1 MPKPDFRRLR
11 TALMCEG
18 EPDRVPL
25 LELIICREVMSAFLG
40 RPVEGWRD
48 VVDFYAAAGYDAV
61 NVCPFINRNPAG
73 IMPKEGARV
82 SKIKHNVYADDN
94 VEVYWSPEGAGA
106 VTTMDEFERYR
117 FPEPEETDYS
127 AFDEVVPLLPE
138 GMKIVAHHGDI
149 FTRAWELMGFET
161 FCFSLTEQPQLV
173 GAVFE
178 RIGHVVFECFRT
190 MMDMPQVGAV
200 WYSDDIAY
208 APHMFLSPD
217 AFREY
222 LFPWLKR
229 IGDLCRERDL
239 PFIYHSDGN
248 LWPVMSDLIDDIG
261 FNALQPIEP
270 KAMDIRELKAK
281 VGDRVCLVGNVDLEY
296 TLTRGSPEE
305 VAALTRALIRDIGPG
320 GGYCVGSSN
329 TIPTYVPEPNF
340 RAMVETTL
348 EYGRY
353 PIV

>member
-11 TALMCEG
+11 TALRCEG

-40 RPVEGWRD
+40 RPVEGWKE
-48 VVDFYAAAGYDAV
+48 VVEFHAAAGYDAV
-61 NVCPFINRNPAG
+61 NVCPFINWNPEG
-73 IMPKEGARV
+73 VLPKEGARV
-82 SKIKHNVYADDN
+82 SKIRHNVYADDN
-94 VEVYWSPEGAGA
+94 VEVHWSPEGAGA
-106 VTTMDEFERYR
+106 ITTMEEFERYR
-117 FPEPEETDYS
+117 FPTPEQTDYS
-127 AFDEVVPLLPE
+127 AFAEVSALLPE
-138 GMKIVAHHGDI
+138 GMKIIAQHGDI
-149 FTRAWELMGFET
+149 FTRVWERMGFET
-161 FCFSLTEQPQLV
+161 FCFGLAEQPQLV
-173 GAVFE
+173 GAMFE
-178 RIGHVVFECFRT
+178 RVGHVVFECFRT
-190 MMDMPQVGAV
+190 MVDMPDVGAV

-217 AFREY
+217 VFRQY

-229 IGDLCRERDL
+229 IGELCRERDL

-270 KAMDIRELKAK
+270 KGMDIRELKAK
-281 VGDRVCLVGNVDLEY
+281 IGDRVCLIGNVDLEY
-296 TLTRGSPEE
+296 TLTRGTPEE
-305 VAALTRALIRDIGPG
+305 VAALTRALIGDIGPG

-329 TIPTYVPEPNF
+329 TVPTYVPEPNF

-348 EYGRY
+348 EHGRY
-353 PIV
+353 PLR